1 LTGKPKRG
9 PVFKG
14 GAVGKRLMDKVAVVT
29 GAGRGIGQAIAL
41 LMSEEGAKVVVNDL
55 GCEVNGAGASTM
67 VADDVVAQIKRR
79 GGTAVA
85 SHDSVA
91 EKEGAERIIQ
101 SAVDSFGRLDILINN
116 AGIIRDRMVF
126 NLSDEDWDL
135 VVRVHLYGTFY
146 CTRAACRIMRQQ
158 RSGRIINMASSAALG
173 IVGTSNYGAAK
184 GGILAFTRN
193 VARDMAKYQV
203 TCNAIMPGAG
213 TRILATTGI
222 PDADRRP
229 EDNAPLVVY
238 LASDEA
244 ANINGCTFRIL
255 GGTIALVS
263 DPQPVKILYKPER
276 FTVDELA
283 VVLPQALGEGLASLL
298 PARD

>member
-1 LTGKPKRG
+1 MGN
-9 PVFKG
+9 
-14 GAVGKRLMDKVAVVT
+14 RLKDKVAVVT

-55 GCEVNGAGASTM
+55 GCEVNGVGASTM
-67 VADDVVAQIKRR
+67 VADEVVAQIKGR

-85 SHDSVA
+85 SYESVA

-101 SAVDSFGRLDILINN
+101 SAVDNFGWLDILVNN

-158 RSGRIINMASSAALG
+158 RSGRIINMSSSGALG
-173 IVGTSNYGAAK
+173 MAGTSNYGAAK
-184 GGILAFTRN
+184 GGVLAFTRN
-193 VARDMAKYQV
+193 VARDMAKYGV
-203 TCNAIMPGAG
+203 TCNAIMPAAG

-222 PDADRRP
+222 PGANRLP
-229 EDNAPLVVY
+229 EDNAPLAVY
-238 LASDEA
+238 LASDDA
-244 ANINGCTFRIL
+244 AGINGRTFRIF
-255 GGTIALVS
+255 GGTIALMS
-263 DPQPVKILYKPER
+263 DPQPMRTIYKPER

-283 VVLPQALGEGLASLL
+283 VIVPQALAEGLVNLS
-298 PARD
+298 PARE

>member
-1 LTGKPKRG
+1 MGN
-9 PVFKG
+9 
-14 GAVGKRLMDKVAVVT
+14 RLKDKVAVVT

-41 LMSEEGAKVVVNDL
+41 LMGEEGAKVVVNDL

-67 VADDVVAQIKRR
+67 VADEVVAQIKGR

-85 SHDSVA
+85 SYESVA
-91 EKEGAERIIQ
+91 EKEGADRIIQ
-101 SAVDSFGRLDILINN
+101 SAVDHFGRLDILVNN

-158 RSGRIINMASSAALG
+158 RSVRIINMSSSGALG
-173 IVGTSNYGAAK
+173 MAGTSNYGAAK
-184 GGILAFTRN
+184 GGVLAFTRN
-193 VARDMAKYQV
+193 VARDMEKYGV
-203 TCNAIMPGAG
+203 TCNAIMPAAG

-222 PDADRRP
+222 PGANRLP

-238 LASDEA
+238 LASDDA
-244 ANINGCTFRIL
+244 AGINGRTFRIF
-255 GGTIALVS
+255 GGTIALMS
-263 DPQPVKILYKPER
+263 DPQPVRTIYKPER

-283 VVLPQALGEGLASLL
+283 VIVPQALAEGLVNLS
-298 PARD
+298 PARE